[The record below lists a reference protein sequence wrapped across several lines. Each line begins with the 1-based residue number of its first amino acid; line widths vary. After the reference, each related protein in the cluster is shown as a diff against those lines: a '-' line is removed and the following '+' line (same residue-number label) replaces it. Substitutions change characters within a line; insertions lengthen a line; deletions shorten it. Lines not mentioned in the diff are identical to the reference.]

1 MSGLGV
7 ETSAWKGRFAGTAA
21 VAAAVVFALSACS
34 AGGETAGNDASDC
47 PAAPINVVVTT
58 NVWGSITDQ
67 LAGACAK
74 VATVITSPSAD
85 PHDFEPTAQTS
96 ETFANADLA
105 IVNGLGYD
113 DWADKILASLGSKAP
128 QTVNLGKEVGLKVGD
143 NPHIWYSPN
152 YVQES
157 AANITAGLTAKS
169 ESAASY
175 FGNQSQTF
183 ATALQPYLEEVSAIK
198 AKHAGAKI
206 TATESVFD
214 YMVAATGLDLITPA
228 AFVSAN
234 ANHSDPSAQAVQQF
248 HNQLNAREP
257 KAFIYNTQTD
267 GGLPTQLKKL
277 AEKNN
282 IPIVAVTETLAP
294 EGVTFQEWQLTQLK
308 ALNQALGN

>member
-1 MSGLGV
+1 MKNWSTKKSKLVG
-7 ETSAWKGRFAGTAA
+7 AIA
-21 VAAAVVFALSACS
+21 VAAAGALALSGCS
-34 AGGETAGNDASDC
+34 SSSETPSASGENC
-47 PAAPINVVVTT
+47 PTTPINVVVTT

-67 LAGACAK
+67 LAGTCAK
-74 VATVITSPSAD
+74 VATVITNPSAD

-143 NPHIWYSPN
+143 NPHIWYSPS

-157 AANITAGLTAKS
+157 AANITAGLKAKS
-169 ESAASY
+169 EPAASY
-175 FGNQSQTF
+175 FESQAQTF
-183 ATALQPYLEEVSAIK
+183 ATALQPYLDEINTIK
-198 AKHAGAKI
+198 TNHAGTKI

-214 YMVAATGLDLITPA
+214 YMAAATGLDLITPP

-248 HNQLNAREP
+248 NNQLNAREP

-267 GGLPTQLKKL
+267 GGLPTQLKKQ
-277 AEKNN
+277 AEKND
-282 IPIVAVTETLAP
+282 IPIVSVTETLAP
-294 EGVTFQEWQLTQLK
+294 EGATFQEWQLTQLK
-308 ALNQALGN
+308 ALNQALGS